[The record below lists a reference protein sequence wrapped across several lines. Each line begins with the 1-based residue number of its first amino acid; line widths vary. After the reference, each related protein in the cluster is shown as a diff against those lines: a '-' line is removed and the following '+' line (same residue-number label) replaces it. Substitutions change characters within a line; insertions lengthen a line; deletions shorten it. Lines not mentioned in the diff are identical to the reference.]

1 MGILVAPRRT
11 ARAFARGLGDRSLY
25 GEDFEALLEMRVAEA
40 RAKYLAPT
48 PRRKL
53 GWSGTL
59 KFLAYM
65 ALATVVSNLSF
76 LLLAPLVPVGIVAMN
91 ILRRRSAT

>member
-1 MGILVAPRRT
+1 
-11 ARAFARGLGDRSLY
+11 
-25 GEDFEALLEMRVAEA
+25 
-40 RAKYLAPT
+40 
-48 PRRKL
+48 
-53 GWSGTL
+53 
-59 KFLAYM
+59 M